1 MSNDVFGELTLF
13 TFVEIPRVQ
22 LGEGVEMRDH
32 TRTKRVR
39 LATVGCKRS
48 ECEANVA
55 EFKRLNSRIAGQIF
69 AEFSFR
75 ECL

>member
-1 MSNDVFGELTLF
+1 MSDDVFGELTFF
-13 TFVEIPRVQ
+13 TFVEIPSVQ
-22 LGEGVEMRDH
+22 LGNGLEMRDH

-48 ECEANVA
+48 DCEANVA
-55 EFKRLNSRIAGQIF
+55 EFKRLNSRIAGQTY

-75 ECL
+75 EHL

>member
-1 MSNDVFGELTLF
+1 MSDDFFGELTLF
-13 TFVEIPRVQ
+13 TFVVIPSVQ

-32 TRTKRVR
+32 TRTKRIR

-48 ECEANVA
+48 DCEANVE
-55 EFKRLNSRIAGQIF
+55 EFKRLNPRIAGQTF

-75 ECL
+75 EGL